1 MNIEVRDKVASDY
14 ILQVGDVVEGNK
26 DFGLVF
32 LNKVSNRYTV
42 IDLEDGSDMMDDY
55 SSLEKLTESANSCE
69 LKFYSKSKYKLV
81 LEKK

>member
-14 ILQVGDVVEGNK
+14 ILQVGDVVGGKN

-32 LNKVSNRYTV
+32 LNKAKSIYTV
-42 IDLEDGSDMMDDY
+42 VDLEDGSDMMSDY
-55 SSLEKLTESANSCE
+55 CTLEKLTESANSCR
-69 LKFYSKSKYKLV
+69 LKFYPKSRYKLI